1 MTEVLTNCAEPSPG
15 AKSRLPEARSL
26 FEISKCPAMGS
37 PALPDSITDA
47 IDASPVTPMRSNPP
61 IFLNSSEVDVLY
73 ATIGL
78 PPVV

>member
-1 MTEVLTNCAEPSPG
+1 MCIRDRKYAGDTYKINLIDTPGHVDFTAE
-15 AKSRLPEARSL
+15 
-26 FEISKCPAMGS
+26 

>member
-1 MTEVLTNCAEPSPG
+1 
-15 AKSRLPEARSL
+15 
-26 FEISKCPAMGS
+26 
-37 PALPDSITDA
+37 
-47 IDASPVTPMRSNPP
+47 MRSNPP